1 MSPVGYQEHL
11 IEGRM
16 LPPRIR
22 GSGLIDTGTTMSIVS
37 GKIADALSL
46 RILHAVEIRTALGFT
61 AAPCY
66 GTEFQFIDLAGARS
80 HPLKLVVARVSD
92 LGEDMVIGLDVLRQ
106 CRLEWD
112 GPAEIFRLW
121 PRSGRTG
128 SG

>member
-1 MSPVGYQEHL
+1 
-11 IEGRM
+11 
-16 LPPRIR
+16 
-22 GSGLIDTGTTMSIVS
+22 MSIVS

-46 RILHAVEIRTALGFT
+46 RILHAVEIRTALGST
-61 AAPCY
+61 MAPCY

-112 GPAEIFRLW
+112 GLAGTLQLW
-121 PRSGRTG
+121 TDSDRAGNR
-128 SG
+128 